1 MPGSIHSYLKYAVLG
16 IFILV
21 ASSLFG
27 FCAHQYQQTVLGLLS
42 ADREISLLN
51 KQILEISKENK
62 ALEEDLAKAKNEN
75 STLSGELSTEQ
86 SRNGLFE
93 TQIQAITGTVGTLQK
108 LKDTDKELLQKYSKI
123 YFLNENYIPS
133 SLTAVATSS
142 VYESSRVQLLHAKA
156 LPFFDAMMTAA
167 NATNTPLLV
176 ISAYRSFGEQSILK
190 ANYKMTYG
198 SGANKFSADQGYS
211 EHQLGT
217 AVDLTTPAL
226 GAAYTKFASSQAYQ
240 WLSANAYKFGFVLSY
255 PKENTYYQFEPWH
268 WRFVGVE
275 LATKIHDA
283 HQYFYEVPQR
293 EIDSYLV
300 NIFDDVP
307 VN

>member
-1 MPGSIHSYLKYAVLG
+1 MQPTSKPHLDYIVLVIAILLGS
-16 IFILV
+16 F
-21 ASSLFG
+21 LFG
-27 FCAHQYQQTVLGLLS
+27 YFAYRYHQKVLGLLS
-42 ADREISLLN
+42 ADREITLLN
-51 KQILEISKENK
+51 KQILDARKENM
-62 ALEEDLAKAKNEN
+62 ALAEELAKSKDLN
-75 STLSGELSTEQ
+75 SSLSDTLSVEQ

-133 SLTAVATSS
+133 SLTAIATSS
-142 VYESSRVQLLHAKA
+142 VYESSRVQLYHAKA
-156 LPFFDAMMTAA
+156 LPFLEAMMSAA
-167 NATNTPLLV
+167 SATNTPLLV

-226 GAAYTKFASSQAYQ
+226 GSSYTKFASSKAYQ
-240 WLSANAYKFGFVLSY
+240 WLIDNAYKFGFVLSY

-275 LATKIHDA
+275 LATKIHDVRE
-283 HQYFYEVPQR
+283 YFYEVPQR